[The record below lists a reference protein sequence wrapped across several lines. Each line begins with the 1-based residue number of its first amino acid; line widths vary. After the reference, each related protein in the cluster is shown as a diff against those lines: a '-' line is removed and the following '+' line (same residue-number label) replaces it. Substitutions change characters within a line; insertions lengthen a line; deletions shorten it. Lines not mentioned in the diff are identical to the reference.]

1 MSPAKNVPMDS
12 KRFKEWT
19 PESVNALNPLGISSW
34 FQCSARR
41 QFQRV
46 LRLLSLVLLA
56 LPASAH
62 IGSQSV
68 IYETQ
73 APPVPMRVIIRPP
86 GVVPGLADIDVRV
99 LTNGVKRVTVLPV
112 HWRAGVEGAPPP
124 DVAKPVEGEP
134 NLFHAQLWLM
144 ARGAYSVHVS
154 VETTNGAVKVIVP
167 VNSLA
172 TTRLPMTGLLGGI
185 LVALGVLLFLLAAT
199 IVGAAVRE
207 SVLAPGLQPT
217 PRRLW
222 AGRAAI
228 GLAAFAL
235 VLALVGGRTWWNSK
249 DLDYRNNRM
258 HKPVECAADVRVEGG
273 QRIARI
279 NILTNEARA
288 TWSGLVPDH
297 GKLMH
302 VFMVREPALDVLA
315 HVHPV
320 RRTHWQFEA
329 VLPPLPAGDYRL
341 YADVTHETGFSQT
354 LTALARVPEA
364 PPSEEGGGTLHTA
377 DPDDSWF
384 AGTPVTG
391 KAECALG
398 DGRVMKWER
407 AEPIMASRATSLRFV
422 VLEKDGSLSRLE
434 PYMSMLGH
442 AAIRRDDGAVFT
454 HLHPAGS
461 VSVAAQ
467 QVFQLRA
474 GDNPPKRIT
483 PEMMEQLCQP
493 PGGNLPQQ
501 PLSFPYE
508 FPKPGRYRI
517 WVQIKAGGKV
527 QTGVFDTEVVA
538 AQ

>member
-1 MSPAKNVPMDS
+1 MRLK
-12 KRFKEWT
+12 
-19 PESVNALNPLGISSW
+19 PLG
-34 FQCSARR
+34 A
-41 QFQRV
+41 
-46 LRLLSLVLLA
+46 VLLA
-56 LPASAH
+56 LLPFAAFAH
-62 IGSQSV
+62 IGSLSV
-68 IYETQ
+68 VYETQ
-73 APPVPMRVIIRPP
+73 APPVPLRVIIRPP

-99 LTNGVKRVTVLPV
+99 FTNGVKRVTVLPV

-124 DVAKPVEGEP
+124 DVAQAVEGEP
-134 NLFHAQLWLM
+134 NLYHAQLWLM
-144 ARGAYSVHVS
+144 ARGAYSVHVN
-154 VETTNGAVKVIVP
+154 VETTTGATKVIVP

-172 TTRLPMTGLLGGI
+172 TTRLPMTRGLGGI

-207 SVLAPGLQPT
+207 SVLAPELQPS

-228 GLAAFAL
+228 GLAAVAL
-235 VLALVGGRTWWNSK
+235 VLALVGGRSWWNAK
-249 DLDYRNNRM
+249 DSDYRNNRM
-258 HKPVECAADVRVEGG
+258 HKPVECAADVRVEAG
-273 QRIARI
+273 QRIAQLT
-279 NILTNEARA
+279 ILTNEARA
-288 TWSGLVPDH
+288 SWPGLVPDH

-315 HVHPV
+315 HVHPI

-364 PPSEEGGGTLHTA
+364 PSPTASNGAPPSA

-384 AGTPVTG
+384 AGTATTG
-391 KAECALG
+391 KSEYELG
-398 DGRVMKWER
+398 DGRIMKWER
-407 AEPIMASRATSLRFV
+407 AAPIIAGREVSLRFV
-422 VLEKDGSLSRLE
+422 MMEKDGSLARLE

-461 VSVAAQ
+461 VSMAAQ
-467 QVFQLRA
+467 QVFQLRS
-474 GDNPPKRIT
+474 GDKPPKRIT

-493 PGGNLPQQ
+493 PSGDLPQQ

-517 WVQIKAGGKV
+517 WVQVKARGSV
-527 QTGVFDTEVVA
+527 QTGVFDTEVLA

>member
-1 MSPAKNVPMDS
+1 M
-12 KRFKEWT
+12 
-19 PESVNALNPLGISSW
+19 
-34 FQCSARR
+34 R
-41 QFQRV
+41 Q
-46 LRLLSLVLLA
+46 LLLAFTFLA

-73 APPVPMRVIIRPP
+73 TPPLPLRVIIRPP

-112 HWRAGVEGAPPP
+112 HWRAGVDGAPPP
-124 DVAKPVEGEP
+124 DVAEPVEGEP
-134 NLFHAQLWLM
+134 ELYHAQLWLM
-144 ARGAYSVHVS
+144 ARGAYSVHVN
-154 VETTNGAVKVIVP
+154 VETANGVAKVIVP

-172 TTRLPMTGLLGGI
+172 TTRLPMSGLLGGI
-185 LVALGVLLFLLAAT
+185 LTALGVLLFTLAAT

-207 SVLAPGLQPT
+207 SVLPPGSSPT
-217 PRRLW
+217 ARRLW

-228 GLAAFAL
+228 ALAAVAL
-235 VLALVGGRTWWNSK
+235 ALSLVGGRAWWNSE
-249 DLDYRNNRM
+249 DRDYRNNRM
-258 HKPVECAADVRVEGG
+258 HRPVECAAEVRIEAG

-279 NILTNEARA
+279 TILTNESRA
-288 TWSGLVPDH
+288 SWSGLVPDH

-302 VFMVREPALDVLA
+302 VFMVREPDLAVLA

-320 RRTHWQFEA
+320 RRTHREFEA

-354 LTALARVPEA
+354 LTTLARVSEA
-364 PPSEEGGGTLHTA
+364 PPASASGGGILQA
-377 DPDDSWF
+377 DSDDSWF
-384 AGTPVTG
+384 IGAPTTG
-391 KAECALG
+391 KSEYELR
-398 DGRVMKWER
+398 DGRLMKWER
-407 AEPIMASRATSLRFV
+407 PPVLIAGRATSLKFL
-422 VLEKDGSLSRLE
+422 VLEQDGSLARLE

-442 AAIRRDDGAVFT
+442 AAVRRGDGTVFT

-467 QVFQLRA
+467 QVFQIRG
-474 GDNPPKRIT
+474 GDKPPKRIT

-493 PGGNLPQQ
+493 PSSNQPQQ

-508 FPKPGRYRI
+508 FPRPGRYRV
-517 WVQIKAGGKV
+517 WVQIKTGGLV
-527 QTGVFDTEVVA
+527 QTGVFDAEVLT

>member
-1 MSPAKNVPMDS
+1 MRLKLSG
-12 KRFKEWT
+12 
-19 PESVNALNPLGISSW
+19 AL
-34 FQCSARR
+34 
-41 QFQRV
+41 
-46 LRLLSLVLLA
+46 LLA
-56 LPASAH
+56 LLPFAASAH
-62 IGSQSV
+62 IGSPGV

-73 APPVPMRVIIRPP
+73 APPVPLRVIIRPP

-124 DVAKPVEGEP
+124 DVAVPVQGEP
-134 NLFHAQLWLM
+134 GLYHAQLWLM
-144 ARGAYSVHVS
+144 ARGAYSVHVN
-154 VETTNGAVKVIVP
+154 VETANGAVKVIVP

-172 TTRLPMTGLLGGI
+172 TTRLPMTGGLGGI

-217 PRRLW
+217 ARRRW

-228 GLAAFAL
+228 GFAVLALA
-235 VLALVGGRTWWNSK
+235 VALVGGRAWWNAK

-258 HKPVECAADVRVEGG
+258 HKPVECVADVRVEAG
-273 QRIARI
+273 QRIAQLTI
-279 NILTNEARA
+279 QTNEARA

-302 VFMVREPALDVLA
+302 VFMVRELALDVLA

-364 PPSEEGGGTLHTA
+364 PPAAEGGGAVRAA

-384 AGTPVTG
+384 AGTPVSG
-391 KAECALG
+391 KTECALA

-407 AEPIMASRATSLRFV
+407 AEPIMAGRATSLRFV
-422 VLEKDGSLSRLE
+422 VLEKGGSLARLE

-474 GDNPPKRIT
+474 GDKPPKRIT
-483 PEMMEQLCQP
+483 PEMMENLCQP
-493 PGGNLPQQ
+493 PNGDLPQQ

-517 WVQIKAGGKV
+517 WVQVKAGGKV
-527 QTGVFDTEVVA
+527 QTGVFDAEVLAVK
-538 AQ
+538 